1 MNCTMEKL
9 EKDQVRLTI
18 EVDAEQFEKGIV
30 AAYRKM
36 VKSMNIPGFRKGK
49 APRKV
54 IEQFYGPA
62 IFYEEAFKEVYPDAY
77 EKAIEDN
84 DLQPVDYPEVDITD
98 IGNDGVKFTAT
109 VQLKPTV
116 TLGDYKGIKVER
128 PEYTVT
134 DEDVQAEVD
143 RALERSARWIAVE
156 DRPVQDGDRVTLDYA
171 GTVDGVAFEGGTA
184 EGQTLNIG
192 SGMFIPGFEEQMVGM
207 NPGEEKDLNV
217 KFPEEYQAKE
227 LAGKDAV
234 FHVKL
239 HDIKE
244 KELPELD
251 DEFAK
256 DVSEFDTLDEYK
268 ADIRA
273 KLEEQNKQR
282 ADAQYENALIEKVAE
297 NATVEI
303 PQVMIERQIDNMMR
317 EFEMRLMYQGLRLDD
332 YFTITGSKAEDARAE
347 FAKDADTR
355 VKVQLV
361 LEAIQEAEKIEATPE
376 ELDAE
381 IAKMAEQAN
390 KPVEEYRASLQPQ
403 DMAYLTDMIVMRK
416 TVALLKGE

>member
-332 YFTITGSKAEDARAE
+332 YFTITGTKAEDARAE

-376 ELDAE
+376 ELDEE

>member
-376 ELDAE
+376 ELDEE

>member
-156 DRPVQDGDRVTLDYA
+156 DRPVLDGDRVTLDYA

>member
-98 IGNDGVKFTAT
+98 IGGDGVKFTAT

-282 ADAQYENALIEKVAE
+282 ADAAYENALIEKVAE

>member
-227 LAGKDAV
+227 LAGKNAV

-282 ADAQYENALIEKVAE
+282 ADAQYENALIEKVAQ

>member
-282 ADAQYENALIEKVAE
+282 ADAQYENTLIEKVAE

>member
-98 IGNDGVKFTAT
+98 IGGDGVKFTAT

-282 ADAQYENALIEKVAE
+282 ADAAYENALIEKIAE

-332 YFTITGSKAEDARAE
+332 YFTITGSKEEDARAE

>member
-282 ADAQYENALIEKVAE
+282 ADAEYENALIEKIAQ